1 MSVTFS
7 GSNHNVK
14 RTITFSDGRS
24 FEVAESVHLTDD
36 PEGDFDDPRWLN
48 ICQGNACAFLSL
60 LGWAPD
66 GAEDMYGEKPL
77 AEVRRAIMVARATFD
92 RRVQGLV
99 REEEVVYGKPRD
111 NGDGTVTLKPLRV
124 YGAALGTDQLARYL
138 DRLAVLT
145 EALAAKGATHIT
157 WG

>member
-7 GSNHNVK
+7 GANHNVK

-48 ICQGNACAFLSL
+48 LCQGNAYALLQF
-60 LGWAPD
+60 LGWAPN
-66 GAEDMYGEKPL
+66 GSADMYGEKSLP
-77 AEVRRAIMVARATFD
+77 EVRQAIMRAKATFE
-92 RRVQGLV
+92 RRAAAYT

-124 YGAALGTDQLARYL
+124 YGAGLGTDKLASYL